1 MAALVRAYGEPP
13 PAGPG
18 EVQRFMHF
26 LLQIK
31 YLAAIHLDIL
41 SRPLST
47 GHLFILVPFHLII
60 LNIGSMHTIHPR
72 PLPLLFPSIPA
83 TL

>member
-47 GHLFILVPFHLII
+47 GHLFILVP
-60 LNIGSMHTIHPR
+60 ST
-72 PLPLLFPSIPA
+72 
-83 TL
+83 